1 MSRTQSATLVIGA
14 EISEKAGEKLG
25 HIEDLIVD
33 LKSGLVIYAI
43 ISFDQKRGAGNKYF
57 PIPVKAIKESSS
69 NDEKII
75 LDIDMGQLNDAPS
88 FSKKNWPKGYEED
101 FVQTVYNHY
110 GYKISER

>member
-14 EISEKAGEKLG
+14 EISENNGERLG

-33 LKSGLVIYAI
+33 IKSGLVIYAV

-57 PIPVKAIKESSS
+57 PIPVKAIKESSH
-69 NDEKII
+69 NNGII
-75 LDIDMGQLNDAPS
+75 LDIDKDQLNDAPS
-88 FSKKNWPKGYEED
+88 FSKKNWPKEYKKD

-110 GYKISER
+110 GYEIPD